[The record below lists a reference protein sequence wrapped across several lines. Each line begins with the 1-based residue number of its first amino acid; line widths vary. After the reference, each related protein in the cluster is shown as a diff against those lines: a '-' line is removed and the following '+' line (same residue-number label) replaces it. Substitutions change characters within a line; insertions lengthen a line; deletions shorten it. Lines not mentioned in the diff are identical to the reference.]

1 MKSDFYAAIS
11 QIAAERGIP
20 REAII
25 DVMEKALVTAYR
37 RTLGNNPPPMEVIVR
52 LDPQTG
58 NAHVYSEKQVVD
70 EVFDERFEVEL
81 DEARRTKADAQL
93 GETLSVE
100 STPKDFGRIA
110 AQTAKQVVL
119 QGIKEVEREHI
130 YGEFMDRE
138 GDLVTA
144 TVQRT
149 AKGNVILEMGKAE
162 AVLPPKEQ
170 VDQDRYFHGQRIK
183 VYLLEIR
190 REERGPRLIVSRVN
204 KNLIGRLFEMEVP
217 EIHNGTVELKSIAR
231 EPGLRTKVAV
241 SARQEGID
249 PVGSCVGMRGIRIQ
263 NIVNE
268 LNGEKIDV
276 VQWSPD
282 PKEFIAQALSP
293 AQVVEVQLNE
303 TERAALV
310 IVPDKQLSLAIGR
323 EGQNVRLAAK
333 LTGWRIDIKS
343 ATALLEEE
351 RESGHAREAA
361 EAEAMATE
369 AALASAKV
377 ETRKVRPD
385 STVVYQNAHYGPLGD
400 DLIGETVQLRATP
413 YKLYIYDEHDRLV
426 ASYMLAEHEEPARR
440 TRNQD
445 AMSALEALLS
455 DGPPTEA
462 GADATDTTDV
472 SADIAELLAEPAHAE
487 PEALEPDNTSD
498 RAGSDTNDLDNTDD
512 ATDTGE
518 TGDTNDTSD
527 PDDPDRP
534 DSPDNTAD
542 AVDEAVDAIVD
553 ETDDE
558 TDNDNIDETDDETIR
573 ATPAKP
579 SQPDTQHT

>member
-20 REAII
+20 REAIV
-25 DVMEKALVTAYR
+25 DVMQKALVTAYK
-37 RTLGNNPPPMEVIVR
+37 RTLGNNPPPMEVMVK

-58 NAHVYSEKQVVD
+58 AARVFSEKRVVD
-70 EVFDERFEVEL
+70 EVFDDRFEVEL
-81 DEARRTKADAQL
+81 AVARLVKPDAQL
-93 GETLSVE
+93 DETVLVD
-100 STPKDFGRIA
+100 STPRDFGRIA

-119 QGIKEVEREHI
+119 QGIKEVEREFI

-162 AVLPPKEQ
+162 AILPPKEQ
-170 VDQDRYFHGQRIK
+170 VETDRYFHGQRLK
-183 VYLLEIR
+183 VFLLEIR
-190 REERGPRLIVSRVN
+190 REERGPRLIVSRAH
-204 KNLIGRLFEMEVP
+204 KALILRLFEMEVP
-217 EIHNGTVELKSIAR
+217 EIYNGSVEIKSVAR

-282 PKEFIAQALSP
+282 PKEFIAHALSP
-293 AQVVEVQLNE
+293 AQVVEVHLDQE
-303 TERAALV
+303 ERSALV

-351 RESGHAREAA
+351 REASQAREAA
-361 EAEAMATE
+361 DAEALATE
-369 AALASAKV
+369 AALANAKV
-377 ETRKVRPD
+377 ETRRVRPD
-385 STVVYQNAHYGPLGD
+385 GTVVYQNMHYGPLGD
-400 DLIGETVQLRATP
+400 DLIGESVQLRATP
-413 YKLYIYDEHDRLV
+413 QKLYIYSNERLV
-426 ASYMLAEHEEPARR
+426 ASYILAESEDQ
-440 TRNQD
+440 T
-445 AMSALEALLS
+445 
-455 DGPPTEA
+455 
-462 GADATDTTDV
+462 TDTA
-472 SADIAELLAEPAHAE
+472 S
-487 PEALEPDNTSD
+487 
-498 RAGSDTNDLDNTDD
+498 
-512 ATDTGE
+512 
-518 TGDTNDTSD
+518 
-527 PDDPDRP
+527 
-534 DSPDNTAD
+534 
-542 AVDEAVDAIVD
+542 
-553 ETDDE
+553 
-558 TDNDNIDETDDETIR
+558 
-573 ATPAKP
+573 
-579 SQPDTQHT
+579 